1 MESRMKLQKS
11 LPPLVEGKIH
21 GYLKLVVDEVIWSKR
36 NFSEVRVLI
45 SWWGETSRTEFR
57 PVDITKNVTRPIEET
72 TEIYA
77 IRTNINLFEE
87 YIKNCESI
95 ELMVVSEETNQII
108 GTSQVTDL
116 LEIFKCKSYFRYIPI
131 ISNCGTTIGEIH
143 ISMKLE
149 HMTKSFNNQLRTHR
163 CEKKQVLDNSLL
175 LTINSL
181 KNQHDMKVDRC
192 TIAGRMKPEDSESYK
207 SILRLR
213 KPEFQEPV
221 KKFNNNVVTDK
232 LVARVVARAQKLR
245 GALLKETYD
254 EDEFNSSNNSINNS
268 LQAHMSMDDEV
279 KLDECFLDKDMASS
293 DGNKTLCKQSLAD
306 LASNSLK
313 SVRYGIK
320 NSTSNVPSTRT
331 SSLQDTFLRKQ
342 LCTDLE
348 DTELLDFIHY
358 IRINI
363 ESFTLSPAGY
373 RRVKSS
379 SLLHNDN
386 TFLSATYFIQ
396 YDMTFDYIRQ
406 YDKKWIKEKKPIK
419 ICSNK
424 QTHQAIYF
432 NHNTTYRV
440 SKSKY
445 YAEWFIK
452 FKVFVRHMNKKTLIE
467 LGNAVI
473 SINDVIKCKNWRF
486 EQQLS
491 IINKGIRIG
500 ELSIVVELGSDPSYC
515 SEKQYINSVTSAKE
529 NIPNLQTQQLVNE
542 NRNKKSKSTAR
553 NQSTSDNELQTIPVG
568 VTDSLGSSSDL
579 ISSKNL
585 TQFKT
590 ENTDD
595 KNIDAKHYEV
605 VTENKVLLHGLIYVA
620 EGQELPELNTY
631 LICRAFWKE
640 DKSRSQVCNN
650 TKNPFYQFF
659 QLVPLIYDSDLLDR
673 IKDNYIIIEVYSKK
687 NNIDNLL
694 GLSKLS
700 VHQLYIA
707 YRDPRVLPHLLLSK
721 YPVVSVDEW
730 VPIMDPVTG
739 QSCGQLLALVA
750 LGSAEQIALLEMS
763 RNLRNIGTVSQTIHF
778 KQFSDYMTY
787 SQDIQQCKQEMHDPQ
802 ISDINTV
809 ERNLY
814 FSNFKTQECQTDIST
829 VKEYKFNGDLQKK
842 LSNSKY
848 STEHDTVDNSRQFL
862 NVNTS
867 QAVQTEGSL
876 EKKEQACAEEHMCMN
891 ELNFNNSSDESD
903 NSSVRHNFHL
913 PIETYRSVGVGAEYN
928 EEIDQQSNTDHNNTT
943 FELPTLIHTENES
956 TNSTYSQT
964 VFRAIMEIEC
974 ALHLPKIEKINETI
988 EPSTYVSFHANK
1000 SGHTKRSNSCIT
1012 TNIFPHNCNPKWN
1025 WKCDTELPIELLLHN
1040 EKRLILKV
1048 WRILDAEV
1056 NMQINLEKDIVIGFS
1071 AIDLSVLLSGFPTVS
1086 GWFHIMDFT
1095 GKCNGQIKICITPL
1109 DNLSLFGKPTITLNT
1124 TRLLTQSM
1132 PQLNWI
1138 PLHTHEM
1145 YSGNVERNSNNY
1157 TLSTVTQEEK
1167 SLHSETQSNESIT
1180 HIDLEDVSTSFL
1192 SLSLKQKLT
1201 ELDEIT
1207 KRLESRLRDV
1217 TNMAFEDD
1225 LENEFDSN
1233 EPNSDAEN
1241 NDYKITASV
1250 VPNAT
1255 TNYNSRMYQISQID
1269 RKLLHTTETKE
1280 NENQNTSIV
1289 TSIENFLPQTDI
1301 NCKKI
1306 VTCEIM
1312 KPNTSKISNS
1322 CNKQYLSND
1331 DCEMQQQSEHS
1342 MQSIKTFDNTFIDYP
1357 ERGTKMHI
1365 NYLLDKL
1372 SLQFPAQSYLTKSSP
1387 RKRNVT
1393 NLLSNLQLS
1402 NNNLQDSDKCNQDLK
1417 VCTVPTQT
1425 DDIYEQTITNSEVTS
1440 CTTDQKI
1447 DSSDRNS
1454 VEALMQPQI
1463 TNKMSTVI
1471 REELITEEN
1480 SNTSKCDELTTYL
1493 LTSNVRHMDLN
1504 NIFSPLLYQ
1513 HLVPDLYYPNTSPDE
1528 ETVKQLDNRYS
1539 KVFNRSIDKTLN
1551 EVHNLREANMSSENA
1566 ELYRATPSGVSE
1578 NIDDSIDLTIL
1589 HKSSDN
1595 DLLASN
1601 STESTTTISVEK
1613 SLMKSIDSDLVENC
1627 NFTFPET
1634 SILVLSRQAPD
1645 GGNPV
1650 EDAKKPL
1657 IAQQNNQTQY
1667 SSSGCN

>member
-11 LPPLVEGKIH
+11 LPPSVEGKIH
-21 GYLKLVVDEVIWSKR
+21 GYLKLVVDEVIWLKR
-36 NFSEVRVLI
+36 NFGEVRVLI

-77 IRTNINLFEE
+77 IHTNINLFEE

-95 ELMVVSEETNQII
+95 ELIVVSEETNRII

-131 ISNCGTTIGEIH
+131 ISNCGNKIGEIH

-149 HMTKSFNNQLRTHR
+149 HMTKSFNNQLKTHR

-181 KNQHDMKVDRC
+181 KNQHDVKADRH
-192 TIAGRMKPEDSESYK
+192 TVARRIKPEDSETYK

-213 KPEFQEPV
+213 KTEFQEPV
-221 KKFNNNVVTDK
+221 KKFSNNVVADK

-254 EDEFNSSNNSINNS
+254 EDEFSSSNNSMNSS
-268 LQAHMSMDDEV
+268 LQAHISMEDEV
-279 KLDECFLDKDMASS
+279 KLDECFLDKNMASS
-293 DGNKTLCKQSLAD
+293 DDNKTLRKQSLTD

-313 SVRYGIK
+313 SFRYDIK
-320 NSTSNVPSTRT
+320 NSTSNVPATRRI

-342 LCTDLE
+342 LY
-348 DTELLDFIHY
+348 TELLDFVHY

-406 YDKKWIKEKKPIK
+406 CEKKWIKEKKPIK

-440 SKSKY
+440 LKPKHY
-445 YAEWFIK
+445 TEWFIK
-452 FKVFVRHMNKKTLIE
+452 FKIFVRHLNKKTLIE

-473 SINDVIKCKNWRF
+473 SINEVIKCKNWRLA
-486 EQQLS
+486 QQLP
-491 IINKGIRIG
+491 IVNKGIRLG
-500 ELSIVVELGSDPSYC
+500 ELSIVIELGSDSNC
-515 SEKQYINSVTSAKE
+515 SEKQYINSITSAKE
-529 NIPNLQTQQLVNE
+529 NIPNLQTQQPVNE
-542 NRNKKSKSTAR
+542 NRNKKSKSIAKS
-553 NQSTSDNELQTIPVG
+553 QSTSDNELQTISVG
-568 VTDSLGSSSDL
+568 VADSLGSSSDL

-585 TQFKT
+585 AQFRT
-590 ENTDD
+590 ENRDD
-595 KNIDAKHYEV
+595 TNTDAKHYEIG
-605 VTENKVLLHGLIYVA
+605 TENKVLLHGLIYIA

-640 DKSRSQVCNN
+640 DKFRSQVCNN

-659 QLVPLIYDSDLLDR
+659 QLVPLIYDNDLLDR
-673 IKDNYIIIEVYSKK
+673 IKDNYIIIEVYSK
-687 NNIDNLL
+687 NNNTDNLL
-694 GLSKLS
+694 GLTKLS

-730 VPIMDPVTG
+730 VPIIDPVTG

-763 RNLRNIGTVSQTIHF
+763 RSLRNIGTVSQTIHL
-778 KQFSDYMTY
+778 KQFSDYITY
-787 SQDIQQCKQEMHDPQ
+787 SQDMQQCKQEMHDPQ

-829 VKEYKFNGDLQKK
+829 VKEYKFNGDLQKN

-862 NVNTS
+862 NVNIN
-867 QAVQTEGSL
+867 QAVQTEISL
-876 EKKEQACAEEHMCMN
+876 EKKGQACAEEHMNTN

-903 NSSVRHNFHL
+903 NNSVRHNFHL

-928 EEIDQQSNTDHNNTT
+928 EEIDQQSSDIDHNNTT
-943 FELPTLIHTENES
+943 FELPNLIRTENVS

-1000 SGHTKRSNSCIT
+1000 SDHIKRSNSCIT
-1012 TNIFPHNCNPKWN
+1012 TNVFPHNCNPKWN

-1048 WRILDAEV
+1048 WRILNAEV

-1109 DNLSLFGKPTITLNT
+1109 DNLSLFGKPAMTLNT
-1124 TRLLTQSM
+1124 IRLQTQSM

-1138 PLHTHEM
+1138 PLHTPET
-1145 YSGNVERNSNNY
+1145 YSDIERNSNNY

-1167 SLHSETQSNESIT
+1167 SLHSETQSNESVT

-1233 EPNSDAEN
+1233 EPNSDTEN
-1241 NDYKITASV
+1241 NDYKIAAPVIS
-1250 VPNAT
+1250 NAT
-1255 TNYNSRMYQISQID
+1255 MSYNSRMYQISQTD
-1269 RKLLHTTETKE
+1269 KRLLHTTKTKE
-1280 NENQNTSIV
+1280 NENQNKSIV
-1289 TSIENFLPQTDI
+1289 ASIENFLPQTDI
-1301 NCKKI
+1301 NCKKM

-1322 CNKQYLSND
+1322 CNKIHLSND
-1331 DCEMQQQSEHS
+1331 DCEIQQQSEHS
-1342 MQSIKTFDNTFIDYP
+1342 MQNIKTFDNTFIGYP

-1372 SLQFPAQSYLTKSSP
+1372 SLQFPGQSYPTKNSP
-1387 RKRNVT
+1387 RKKNVT
-1393 NLLSNLQLS
+1393 NLLTNLQLS
-1402 NNNLQDSDKCNQDLK
+1402 NNNLQGSNKCNQDLK

-1425 DDIYEQTITNSEVTS
+1425 DDTYEQTITNSEVIS
-1440 CTTDQKI
+1440 CMTDQKI

-1454 VEALMQPQI
+1454 VEAFMQPQI

-1493 LTSNVRHMDLN
+1493 LTSNIRHMDLN

-1513 HLVPDLYYPNTSPDE
+1513 HLVPDLYYPNTSSEE
-1528 ETVKQLDNRYS
+1528 ETVKQLDNRYC
-1539 KVFNRSIDKTLN
+1539 KVFSRSIDKTLN
-1551 EVHNLREANMSSENA
+1551 EVHNLGEINTSSENA

-1601 STESTTTISVEK
+1601 STGSTTTISVEK
-1613 SLMKSIDSDLVENC
+1613 SLVKSIDPDLVENC
-1627 NFTFPET
+1627 NFTLPET

-1657 IAQQNNQTQY
+1657 MAQQNNQTLY